1 MRTWRRC
8 ELDSREENTDI
19 QKAMDSLDHDSFTD
33 ETLDIG
39 DGVTRKLQSQKQ
51 QKDTVPQYPTVP
63 SPEPVQS
70 QQEIEREVVKK
81 TTNNQLLIIA
91 LVVCMVLMVVHSW
104 NTVQTTQ
111 NE

>member
-1 MRTWRRC
+1 M
-8 ELDSREENTDI
+8 SRPLLTLCKSFNLFSLPYIPDPLA
-19 QKAMDSLDHDSFTD
+19 KAFQ
-33 ETLDIG
+33 
-39 DGVTRKLQSQKQ
+39 R
-51 QKDTVPQYPTVP
+51 QYPTVP